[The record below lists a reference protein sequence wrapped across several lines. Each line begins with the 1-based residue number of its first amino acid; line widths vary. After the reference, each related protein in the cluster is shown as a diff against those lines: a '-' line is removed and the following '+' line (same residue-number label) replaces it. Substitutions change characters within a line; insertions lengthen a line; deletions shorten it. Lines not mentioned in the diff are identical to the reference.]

1 MTDES
6 TQFEET
12 DVESE
17 TADGA
22 DVDGSE
28 RSRVVCSI
36 ILDRLRKQD
45 VAWVR
50 IADPEARRVDDLLI
64 AGRSRIDAYLIRWSE
79 WAETLSLADL
89 VEEADGKRCLVKRLA
104 SGWKKLKRQYNLP
117 VVVHLLT
124 NDQASAKKFDGAAK
138 SDCHLAKF
146 LAIAW
151 KKNDQHDEKWADT
164 WAQIKAA
171 SGLSDKLFS
180 EFVEHCRFDCSYN
193 RPVLDEDAD
202 EQQPYHWVEHIYDT
216 LFEHEEHSRLPIELN
231 HAELLQILGWR
242 AEGDGQL
249 VVPQRKRFD
258 AGGQRAFSGGQSFGV
273 VEEVS
278 AEGVLADEVLAEG
291 VSADGGFSEDALG
304 EGVSE
309 DGVFAEGVLSESVH
323 SDRVLANEAV
333 AEHVGADE
341 VSADGVVAEETSRS
355 LSALRGAASAKW
367 LEAAGDSGSEVAD
380 WLTAS
385 GAPVS
390 QRPLGRSTS
399 LTGDSADGDEA
410 DEKRV
415 STSFVGRKVEK
426 ERKSWR
432 DLADG
437 ARQQSAGLRR
447 FAEPAEARSVD
458 AESQR
463 STGKLRRMLS
473 ARIAEPT
480 ADGADDGTG
489 DDGNGDNE
497 NRDNKTPRADDDG
510 TRSFENRDQDHD
522 NVVSDANA
530 DVVSDVVSD
539 AISDSVSDA
548 VYDVVPDPVADYGAE
563 NRSTDVAEPEDT
575 FSKISRLGREQEG
588 LGSASTTNNR
598 DAFEWYFNNGNELF
612 EASRFEDA
620 ALEYN
625 RALELLNDLEGPN
638 HDEEFAILQNLGDI
652 YMFLD
657 QPELAV
663 ELYERTKQHHFTAR
677 IPAAKYIAALI
688 KLGTMHEENNCFSD
702 AEHEYRKAIE
712 IAAEFL
718 PKDDPILVRLNDACL
733 NLARNR
739 STLMSRF
746 SATEVDRIREMAKQE
761 TDVALM
767 YRKKKT
773 TEVDSEQIDIWRGG
787 KKPDD
792 DEPKAPPSPK
802 KLWAAASVAIVI
814 VFIFA
819 YAILVPHSGT
829 GGALAPG
836 TGEPLG
842 TYCSTDNLKVIELD
856 KGGKAKYEYKGK
868 HKNASYSFVGDTI
881 QDLLP
886 LIPGHLRTSYTFF
899 RSADDAIV
907 DADGTHYYIDHA
919 PELQLVKRMWKY
931 AELAQE
937 FRAQKSFYPEADD
950 AWAIAKEKLVF
961 TNPFTRKPDQAIIF
975 STTGDA
981 TDTPVRE
988 TIFKGEAWSGQPQ
1001 SSPGRILCNVYNG
1014 RMFFIRGWDRN
1025 NKLLTGSDKKKCFYI
1040 EVSDGVDVTK
1050 DKLRDLHNGK
1060 LLSAGGATD
1069 AKDDE
1074 QPDNKRLKFIFA
1086 PSTDVETNFH
1096 LLLRA
1101 VPGVLFSIALFAVA
1115 FWRYRVNKKI
1125 AGPFSL
1131 AFCIVSVTLLLAW
1144 YVVGSLDVV

>member
-22 DVDGSE
+22 DVDASE
-28 RSRVVCSI
+28 RSRVVCSV

-45 VAWVR
+45 VVWVR

-79 WAETLSLADL
+79 WAETLSLAHL

-104 SGWKKLKRQYNLP
+104 NGWKKLKRQYNLP

-124 NDQASAKKFDGAAK
+124 NDQASAKKFDGATK

-146 LAIAW
+146 LAIEW
-151 KKNDQHDEKWADT
+151 RKNDQRDEKWADT

-273 VEEVS
+273 VEEVL
-278 AEGVLADEVLAEG
+278 ADRVLANEVFAEG
-291 VSADGGFSEDALG
+291 VSADGGFSEDALAD
-304 EGVSE
+304 GVSE

-323 SDRVLANEAV
+323 SDGVLADGVV

-341 VSADGVVAEETSRS
+341 VSADGAVAGETSRS
-355 LSALRGAASAKW
+355 LSSLRGAASAKW

-390 QRPLGRSTS
+390 QRPLGPSTS
-399 LTGDSADGDEA
+399 LTGDSADGDKA
-410 DEKRV
+410 YEKRV

-426 ERKSWR
+426 ERRSWR

-473 ARIAEPT
+473 ARIVEPT

-489 DDGNGDNE
+489 EDATGDDADAGADELPDADGN
-497 NRDNKTPRADDDG
+497 
-510 TRSFENRDQDHD
+510 
-522 NVVSDANA
+522 
-530 DVVSDVVSD
+530 
-539 AISDSVSDA
+539 
-548 VYDVVPDPVADYGAE
+548 PVADTGAEELSSTGANTISEAVSTPVDTGAE
-563 NRSTDVAEPEDT
+563 NRSTVVAEPEDA
-575 FSKISRLGREQEG
+575 FSKISRLAREQEG
-588 LGSASTTNNR
+588 LGSANTTNNR

-638 HDEEFAILQNLGDI
+638 HEEEFAILQNLGDI

-663 ELYERTKQHHFTAR
+663 ELYERTKQHHFTAK

-702 AEHEYRKAIE
+702 AEQEYRKAIE

-773 TEVDSEQIDIWRGG
+773 TEVDTEQIDIWRGG

-829 GGALAPG
+829 GGALPAG

-842 TYCSTDNLKVIELD
+842 TYSSTDNLKVIELD

-961 TNPFTRKPDQAIIF
+961 TNPITRKPDQAIIF

-1025 NKLLTGSDKKKCFYI
+1025 NKLLTTSDKKKCFYI

-1050 DKLRDLHNGK
+1050 EKLRDLHNGK
-1060 LLSAGGATD
+1060 LLSAGGSAD

-1101 VPGVLFSIALFAVA
+1101 VPGVLFSIALFSVA